1 MTPDCVCLFQVYM
14 ACQSMLIVLVGFTP
28 EYRTEH
34 QHQQQ
39 DGVPVSQHVT
49 FTENV
54 DSIVTEVSA
63 ADSCRMLIR
72 LT

>member
-1 MTPDCVCLFQVYM
+1 
-14 ACQSMLIVLVGFTP
+14 MLIVLVGFTP
-28 EYRTEH
+28 EYRIEQPH
-34 QHQQQ
+34 Q

-54 DSIVTEVSA
+54 DSIATEVRA

>member
-1 MTPDCVCLFQVYM
+1 M

-28 EYRTEH
+28 EYRIE
-34 QHQQQ
+34 HQQQ

-54 DSIVTEVSA
+54 DSIVTEVRA

>member
-1 MTPDCVCLFQVYM
+1 
-14 ACQSMLIVLVGFTP
+14 MLIVLVGFTP
-28 EYRTEH
+28 EYRIE
-34 QHQQQ
+34 QPQQ

-54 DSIVTEVSA
+54 DSIVTEVRA

>member
-1 MTPDCVCLFQVYM
+1 
-14 ACQSMLIVLVGFTP
+14 MLIVLVGFTP
-28 EYRTEH
+28 EYRIE
-34 QHQQQ
+34 HQQQ

-54 DSIVTEVSA
+54 DSIVTEVRA
-63 ADSCRMLIR
+63 ADSCRMLIQ